1 MGIGDQ
7 LFDCQ
12 FAVEKRRVISFSRR
26 CIHRFGFDPVLG
38 FIISQLNR
46 IEDEPLDAN
55 PTSPTSLSSEEL
67 LPLVYEQLKQLARRR
82 LSAEFNNQS
91 LQATDL
97 VHEAYLRLQKKNV
110 SVRWNGLNHF
120 FGAASIAMR
129 RILVERARRKKTAKR
144 GGGVVQKSATPIEVI
159 ESKME
164 SDEVDVLALDD
175 AIRTLADRNRRVAK
189 LVELRFFLG
198 MTIRE
203 AAEVLEVSTSTA
215 ELDWRYARSFLM
227 LELSSHC

>member
-1 MGIGDQ
+1 MSP
-7 LFDCQ
+7 
-12 FAVEKRRVISFSRR
+12 A
-26 CIHRFGFDPVLG
+26 
-38 FIISQLNR
+38 
-46 IEDEPLDAN
+46 
-55 PTSPTSLSSEEL
+55 SPTSLSSEEL

-175 AIRTLADRNRRVAK
+175 AIKTLADRNRRVAK